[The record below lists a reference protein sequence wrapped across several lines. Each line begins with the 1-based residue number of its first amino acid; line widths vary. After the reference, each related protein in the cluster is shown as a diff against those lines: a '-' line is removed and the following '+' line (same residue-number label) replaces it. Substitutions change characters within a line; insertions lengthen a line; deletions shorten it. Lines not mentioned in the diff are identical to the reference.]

1 MVEAE
6 DVADL
11 VGHCGLEA
19 VAFPAGL
26 EDLIE
31 EYGREDDAED
41 RDEEWEGRCH
51 ADVLHHSRAAPV

>member
-6 DVADL
+6 DMPDL
-11 VGHCGLEA
+11 VRHGGLEA

-31 EYGREDDAED
+31 EYGREDDPED
-41 RDEEWEGRCH
+41 RDEECEGRCD
-51 ADVLHHSRAAPV
+51 ADVLHHSCAAPV